1 LVIFSLGNS
10 GLEKGR
16 LVFQMEIGCL
26 GTFTTNTA
34 SELDVF
40 WHDGES
46 LGVNGAQLGF
56 FEMTHQVSLA
66 GRLTVTGR

>member
-1 LVIFSLGNS
+1 
-10 GLEKGR
+10 
-16 LVFQMEIGCL
+16 MEIGCL